1 LTICNSVIQEILS
14 PPHKW
19 KFNRAELT
27 SFITIDGQQDYT
39 QVATDDLSW
48 LESCV
53 MEDEDNTST
62 SPDLKPTR
70 EIEAVQDL
78 PKESLKDNPEK
89 VCMLSQDER
98 TQAAVMDDP
107 SGIDAVE
114 TTVIVDSTSGFSS
127 TGIILIESE
136 MMTYSGTTTTTFT
149 GLVRGVLGTTAAS
162 HADTTAVAAASTS
175 TLRFWKVPSTVVWR
189 AYVVYQLKP
198 PIKTALTA
206 NWSPIPDD
214 LAWVY
219 QQGFL
224 AMAYKMADDTRAETE
239 YRKFLRDIGRATA
252 KDEAELQHEGFF
264 PGRPIMIG

>member
-1 LTICNSVIQEILS
+1 MATTKTLQETVDWARTFTKLVPIVGIGGFSNEPALTICNSVIQEILS

-27 SFITIDGQQDYT
+27 SFITIDGTQDYA
-39 QVATDDLSW
+39 QAATTDMSW

-53 MEDEDNTST
+53 IEDEANTST
-62 SPDLKPTR
+62 SPDLKPTH

-78 PKESLKDNPEK
+78 PKESFKDNPEK
-89 VCMLSQDER
+89 VC
-98 TQAAVMDDP
+98 
-107 SGIDAVE
+107 
-114 TTVIVDSTSGFSS
+114 
-127 TGIILIESE
+127 ILKEA
-136 MMTYSGTTTTTFT
+136 TTTT
-149 GLVRGVLGTTAAS
+149 
-162 HADTTAVAAASTS
+162 

-189 AYVVYQLKP
+189 AYVVYQKKAV
-198 PIKTALTA
+198 IKTALTA

-264 PGRPIMIG
+264 PATPIMRG

>member
-1 LTICNSVIQEILS
+1 MATTKTLQETVDWARTFTKLVPIVGIGGFSNEPALTICNSVIQEILS

-27 SFITIDGQQDYT
+27 SFITIDGTQDYA
-39 QVATDDLSW
+39 QAATTDMSW

-53 MEDEDNTST
+53 LEDEANTST
-62 SPDLKPTR
+62 SPDLKPTH

-78 PKESLKDNPEK
+78 PKESFKDNPEK
-89 VCMLSQDER
+89 VCLLSEDE
-98 TQAAVMDDP
+98 
-107 SGIDAVE
+107 G
-114 TTVIVDSTSGFSS
+114 
-127 TGIILIESE
+127 
-136 MMTYSGTTTTTFT
+136 
-149 GLVRGVLGTTAAS
+149 
-162 HADTTAVAAASTS
+162 ASTT
-175 TLRFWKVPSTVVWR
+175 TLRFWKVPSTTVWR
-189 AYVVYQLKP
+189 AYVVYQKKAV
-198 PIKTALTA
+198 IKTALTA
-206 NWSPIPDD
+206 DWSPIPDD

-252 KDEAELQHEGFF
+252 KDDAELQHEGFF

>member
-1 LTICNSVIQEILS
+1 MATTKTLQATVDWARTFTKLVPIVGIGGFSNEPALTICNSVIQEILS

-27 SFITIDGQQDYT
+27 SFITIDGTQDYAET
-39 QVATDDLSW
+39 VTDMSW

-53 MEDEDNTST
+53 VEDEANTAT

-89 VCMLSQDER
+89 ICLLSE
-98 TQAAVMDDP
+98 A
-107 SGIDAVE
+107 
-114 TTVIVDSTSGFSS
+114 
-127 TGIILIESE
+127 
-136 MMTYSGTTTTTFT
+136 TTTT
-149 GLVRGVLGTTAAS
+149 
-162 HADTTAVAAASTS
+162 
-175 TLRFWKVPSTVVWR
+175 TLRFWKVPSTTVWR
-189 AYVVYQLKP
+189 AYVVYQKKP
-198 PIKTALTA
+198 VIKTALTN
-206 NWSPIPDD
+206 NWSPVPDD

-224 AMAYKMADDTRAETE
+224 AMAYKMADDARAETE
-239 YRKFLRDIGRATA
+239 YRKFLRDIGRAAA
-252 KDEAELQHEGFF
+252 KDDAELQHEGFF

>member
-1 LTICNSVIQEILS
+1 MATTKTLQETVDWARTFTKLVPIVGIGGFSNEPALTICNSVIQEILS

-27 SFITIDGQQDYT
+27 SFLTVDGTQDYAET
-39 QVATDDLSW
+39 VTDMSW

-53 MEDEDNTST
+53 IEDEDNTST

-70 EIEAVQDL
+70 KIEAVQDL
-78 PKESLKDNPEK
+78 PKESFKDNPEK
-89 VCMLSQDER
+89 VC
-98 TQAAVMDDP
+98 
-107 SGIDAVE
+107 
-114 TTVIVDSTSGFSS
+114 
-127 TGIILIESE
+127 ILKEA
-136 MMTYSGTTTTTFT
+136 TTTT
-149 GLVRGVLGTTAAS
+149 
-162 HADTTAVAAASTS
+162 

-189 AYVVYQLKP
+189 AYVVYQKKP
-198 PIKTALTA
+198 VIKTTLGDD
-206 NWSPIPDD
+206 WSPIPDD

-252 KDEAELQHEGFF
+252 KDEAELQHEGFY
-264 PGRPIMIG
+264 PDRPIMIG

>member
-1 LTICNSVIQEILS
+1 MATTKTLQETVDWARTFTKLVPIVGIGGFSNEPALTICNSVIQEILS

-27 SFITIDGQQDYT
+27 SFITIDGTQDYPET
-39 QVATDDLSW
+39 VTDMSW

-53 MEDEDNTST
+53 IEDEANTST
-62 SPDLKPTR
+62 SPQLKPTR

-78 PKESLKDNPEK
+78 PKESIRDNPEK
-89 VCMLSQDER
+89 VC
-98 TQAAVMDDP
+98 
-107 SGIDAVE
+107 
-114 TTVIVDSTSGFSS
+114 
-127 TGIILIESE
+127 ILKEA
-136 MMTYSGTTTTTFT
+136 TTTT
-149 GLVRGVLGTTAAS
+149 
-162 HADTTAVAAASTS
+162 
-175 TLRFWKVPSTVVWR
+175 TLRFWKVPATVVWR
-189 AYVVYQLKP
+189 AYVIYQKKP
-198 PIKTALTA
+198 VIKTALTA